1 MGLVIGIRRTYDPQT
16 LVVNLLALE
25 KRIVLPGCQAHLGLG
40 LGLIALLPCEIGH
53 MQPAKECA
61 GFLVPR
67 LLYGDVVHSGPRFQ
81 CQLGGLLFHPR
92 YAPAVR
98 TGYSLLPRPPPPLL
112 PLCPCFH
119 SNPAACLISGSL
131 ISWLA
136 AVDPLLSSLCAK
148 LIQPAREAY
157 DLPGFRERVEL
168 QERAVRVAKAD
179 LHGPVSTVP

>member
-1 MGLVIGIRRTYDPQT
+1 
-16 LVVNLLALE
+16 LALE

-61 GFLVPR
+61 CFLVPR

-81 CQLGGLLFHPR
+81 CPLGGLLFHPR
-92 YAPAVR
+92 YPPAVR

-119 SNPAACLISGSL
+119 SNPAAWLMMVGLVRFWRTCQPAYSAPATSISGDFVQLIPILRRAERIDVWSL
-131 ISWLA
+131 LN
-136 AVDPLLSSLCAK
+136 
-148 LIQPAREAY
+148 
-157 DLPGFRERVEL
+157 
-168 QERAVRVAKAD
+168 
-179 LHGPVSTVP
+179 